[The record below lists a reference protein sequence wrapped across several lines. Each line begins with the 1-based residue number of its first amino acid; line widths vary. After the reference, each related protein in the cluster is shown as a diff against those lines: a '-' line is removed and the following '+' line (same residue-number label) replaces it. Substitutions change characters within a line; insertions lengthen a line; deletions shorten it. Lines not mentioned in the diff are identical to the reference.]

1 MTPQTNPHTYAQ
13 SHADRFYAQL
23 LELIRI
29 PSISTQAEH
38 AGDVLAAA
46 EWLAEDMRRVGFDS
60 AEIIKMPAGRHP
72 LVLGEWN
79 GAGDAA
85 PTVLIYCHYD
95 VQPAAMEDGWH
106 SEPFVPTE
114 RDGKLYARGTKDS
127 KVNVMTQL
135 KAIESLLATGGAPVN
150 MKLLLEGEEESG
162 SENIYAFVKEHG
174 ERLQAD
180 VCVISDGGIVTPEQ
194 PSLVL
199 GLRGIVTMELHV
211 TGPVRDLHSGHYG
224 GNVHN
229 PIQAL
234 SEILAQLHDENGTIT
249 VPGFYD
255 NVQDATAEE
264 REMLSG
270 IDSWYQATWDGA
282 ANPPQAW
289 GEAGYSLHERAGI
302 RPTLE
307 INGIHGGYTE
317 SGFKTVL
324 PAKAMAKISCRL
336 VPNQDPGRIYELLKA
351 HIQRL
356 TPPTVRTELVRL
368 DDGAPAV
375 RFARGTAAIRAASA
389 AYENQW
395 DRSAIFEIGGG
406 SVPIAYLLQE
416 VSNEMAFMG
425 YAHKGGQN
433 HGPDE
438 HIIIENFPRGIATAI
453 DFLQLYGQ

>member
-1 MTPQTNPHTYAQ
+1 MTQNTTPHTYAQ
-13 SHADRFYAQL
+13 THHSRFYDQL
-23 LELIRI
+23 LDLIRI
-29 PSISTQAEH
+29 PSISTQPEH

-46 EWLAEDMRRVGFDS
+46 EWLADDMRRVGFDS
-60 AEIIKMPAGRHP
+60 AEIIKMPGGRHP

-79 GAGDAA
+79 GAGADA

-106 SEPFVPTE
+106 SEPFVPTVRE
-114 RDGKLYARGTKDS
+114 GKLYARGSTDS
-127 KVNVMTQL
+127 KINVLTQL

-150 MKLLLEGEEESG
+150 LKLLLEGEEESG
-162 SENIYAFVKEHG
+162 SENIYAFVQEHG

-180 VCVISDGGIVTPEQ
+180 VCVISDGGIVSPEQ

-211 TGPVRDLHSGHYG
+211 TGPERDLHSGHYG

-229 PIQAL
+229 PLQAL
-234 SEILAQLHDENGTIT
+234 SEILAQLHDVNGTVT

-255 NVQDATAEE
+255 DVRETSAEARALLAGINPWYESNWRSTAN
-264 REMLSG
+264 G
-270 IDSWYQATWDGA
+270 
-282 ANPPQAW
+282 PQPW
-289 GEAGYSLHERAGI
+289 GEADYTIHERAGI

-307 INGIHGGYTE
+307 INGIHGGYTG

-324 PAKAMAKISCRL
+324 PARAMAKISCRL
-336 VPNQDPGRIYELLKA
+336 VPDQDPGRIFELVQA
-351 HIQRL
+351 HMERL
-356 TPPTVRTELVRL
+356 TPPTVRTELIRL

-375 RFARGTAAIRAASA
+375 RFDHDTAAMRAASA
-389 AYENQW
+389 AYETQW
-395 DRSAIFEIGGG
+395 GKPTIYEVGGG

-416 VSNEMAFMG
+416 VAEQMVFMG
-425 YAHKGGQN
+425 YGYKGGQN

-438 HIIIENFPRGIATAI
+438 HIIIANFPRGIAAAI
-453 DFLQLYGQ
+453 DFLQRYAQ